1 MPMADRVNSLGECA
15 DATAQ
20 TLPVQ
25 GQHRADVW
33 HLHKGNITMAEAVLD
48 HRICPAGRR
57 VQAED
62 EAGQG
67 RASPAL
73 NQATPESRLLPRFKA
88 THRSPS
94 CSS

>member
-1 MPMADRVNSLGECA
+1 MPMARVNSLDGCA
-15 DATAQ
+15 DTTVQ

-33 HLHKGNITMAEAVLD
+33 HLHKGSSTMAEAVLD
-48 HRICPAGRR
+48 HSICPTGRR
-57 VQAED
+57 VQAEE
-62 EAGQG
+62 EAGQE

-73 NQATPESRLLPRFKA
+73 NQARPESRLLPRFKA